1 LHESPESF
9 IHTPSQLHDRR
20 RGDERLREEIESHIA
35 AQTEE
40 NIRAGMTPEE
50 ARRHARLKF
59 GAEENMEAIRED
71 YHAEEGL
78 PFVENLLLDVRYA
91 LRVLRKSPA
100 FTVVALLTLMLGIG
114 ANVVVFGVLNAVLLH
129 PLDVSDPQSLYQI
142 RHKQW
147 MIGRLLT
154 TSYPAFEDFRQRNTT
169 FSGMAGI
176 YGYSHAGLSWRN
188 AVMKVHGDEVTGNYF
203 DLLGVQPEVG
213 RFFHAADEHGPDSA
227 PYVVLSD
234 ALWRS
239 AFHADRGVVGT
250 TVELNKHPFTVVGV
264 APAQFHGTERFV
276 WPDYWMPMANEEQV
290 EGSDYLHSRTSIT
303 VTVIGRLKPGVTPQQ
318 ATENLNAIAAELAKE
333 YPETDDGQPLRLIH
347 PGLYGDDGDVIR
359 GFLYSVT
366 VLALLVLAAA
376 CANLAT
382 LFAARAADRSRE
394 LALRVAL
401 GSSRRRLVRQLLT
414 EAVMVS
420 LMGGAAGLVSA
431 DLLLGVL
438 NRSQPFVGHLAVS
451 VDARVY
457 LAGLALTLGSALLFG
472 MVPAWQT
479 WQSSPLQMMK
489 SGPADAMHLRRFA
502 LRDLLLGAQIAIC
515 TLLVTASL
523 VAVRGMVRALHAPL
537 GIQPQG
543 AMLVDLDLSQV
554 GQAGD
559 AAAVEKK
566 KAMIEAARSIP
577 GVTAAGT
584 VSRTPFTGGMHGIP
598 IFRPGTTEFKLNNSV
613 LAPYVFTMSPGYLEA
628 AGTRLLG
635 GRDVSWHDTTKTPY
649 VAIVNQTFA
658 RKMWGETPAIGQRF
672 VHCVGQ
678 PDGSG
683 GRGGGRQVPRPGR
696 VAAACGVSAVV
707 AKRAERNGFRG
718 AVAAGAERDGGGART
733 HTERHRAE
741 CAHHGAEL
749 ARCAGG
755 ELFPARA
762 ATVALGVMGLL
773 AAMLAVTG
781 IFGMA
786 AYSVSRRMK
795 ELGIRVALG
804 ARKTQVMS
812 AAVGRPMVLLGVG
825 SVVGLLAGVFASRLL
840 GQIVYQANPRDPVV
854 VGGAVLT
861 MALLGIAAS
870 AIPARRALAVDPS
883 KLMREE

>member
-1 LHESPESF
+1 MRALIRLCTRLRNF
-9 IHTPSQLHDRR
+9 TTRR

-35 AQTEE
+35 IQTEE
-40 NIRAGMTPEE
+40 NIRAGMTPGG

-59 GAEENMEAIRED
+59 GAVEAVRED

-78 PFVENLLLDVRYA
+78 PFVEDLLLDVRYA
-91 LRVLRKSPA
+91 LRVLRKSPV

-114 ANVVVFGVLNAVLLH
+114 ANVVVFGVLNTVLLH

-142 RHKQW
+142 RHKPW
-147 MIGRLLT
+147 MSGRLLT
-154 TSYPAFEDFRQRNTT
+154 TSYPAFEDFRQRNTA

-188 AVMKVHGDEVTGNYF
+188 AVMKVHGDEVTSNYF

-239 AFHADRGVVGT
+239 AFQADQGVVGT

-264 APAQFHGTERFV
+264 APARFHGTERFV
-276 WPDYWMPMANEEQV
+276 WPDYWMPMANERQV
-290 EGSDYLHSRTSIT
+290 EGSDYLHSRTSIA
-303 VTVIGRLKPGVTPQQ
+303 VTVIGRLKPGVTPQW
-318 ATENLNAIAAELAKE
+318 ATENLNAIAAELSKE

-347 PGLYGDDGDVIR
+347 PGLLGDDGDVIR

-382 LFAARAADRSRE
+382 LFAARAADRRRE

-414 EAVMVS
+414 EAVLVS

-438 NRSQPFVGHLAVS
+438 NRSEPFVGQLTVS

-472 MVPAWQT
+472 MVPAWQA

-489 SGPADAMHLRRFA
+489 GGPAEAIHLRRFA
-502 LRDLLLGAQIAIC
+502 LRDLLLGTQIAIC

-537 GIQPQG
+537 GFQPQG
-543 AMLVDLDLSQV
+543 AMLADLDLSQE

-559 AAAVEKK
+559 VALGKK

-584 VSRTPFTGGMHGIP
+584 VSRTPMTGGMHGIP
-598 IFRPGTTEFKLNNSV
+598 IFRPGTIEFKLNNAV
-613 LAPYVFTMSPGYLEA
+613 LAPYVFTMSPGYLDA

-635 GRDVSWHDTTKTPY
+635 GRDISWQDTTKTPY
-649 VAIVNQTFA
+649 VAIVNETFA
-658 RKMWGETPAIGQRF
+658 QKMWGRTPAIGQRF
-672 VHCVGQ
+672 ILWGKLTEVVGVAE
-678 PDGSG
+678 DGKYHDLEESPQAVVYLSLSQSEDSEAVFVV
-683 GRGGGRQVPRPGR
+683 RSQLPPNEM
-696 VAAACGVSAVV
+696 AAAL
-707 AKRAERNGFRG
+707 ERTLSGIEPNVPITVESWSD
-718 AVAAGAERDGGGART
+718 ALE
-733 HTERHRAE
+733 
-741 CAHHGAEL
+741 
-749 ARCAGG
+749 G
-755 ELFPARA
+755 ELLPARA
-762 ATVALGVMGLL
+762 ATLALGVMGLL

-786 AYSVSRRMK
+786 AYNVSRRMK

-825 SVVGLLAGVFASRLL
+825 SVLGLLAGIFASRLL

>member
-1 LHESPESF
+1 MG
-9 IHTPSQLHDRR
+9 QK
-20 RGDERLREEIESHIA
+20 EEHVDK
-35 AQTEE
+35 
-40 NIRAGMTPEE
+40 
-50 ARRHARLKF
+50 LV
-59 GAEENMEAIRED
+59 D
-71 YHAEEGL
+71 DHAEEGL

-91 LRVLRKSPA
+91 FRGLRKSPA

-142 RHKQW
+142 RHKPW
-147 MIGRLLT
+147 MSGRLLT

-169 FSGMAGI
+169 FSGMAAI
-176 YGYSHAGLSWRN
+176 NGYSDAELSWRN
-188 AVMKVHGDEVTGNYF
+188 AVMEVSGDEVTGNYF

-234 ALWRS
+234 SLWRS
-239 AFHADRGVVGT
+239 ALHADREVVGA
-250 TVELNKHPFTVVGV
+250 TVELNKEPFTVLGV
-264 APAQFHGTERFV
+264 APARFHGTERFV
-276 WPDYWMPMANEEQV
+276 WPDYWMPIMNEDQV
-290 EGSDYLHSRTSIT
+290 KAGSDSLHSRASVA

-318 ATENLNAIAAELAKE
+318 ATENLNVIAAELAKE
-333 YPETDDGQPLRLIH
+333 YPETDEGLSLRLIH

-359 GFLYSVT
+359 GFLLSVT

-414 EAVMVS
+414 EALMVS

-431 DLLLGVL
+431 NLLLGVL
-438 NRSQPFVGHLAVS
+438 NRWHSPYGHLAVS

-457 LAGLALTLGSALLFG
+457 LAGLGLTLGSALLFG
-472 MVPAWQT
+472 MVPARQA

-489 SGPADAMHLRRFA
+489 SGPMDSIHLRRFA

-537 GIQPQG
+537 GFQPQG
-543 AMLVDLDLSQV
+543 AMLADLDLSQG

-559 AAAVEKK
+559 VALVKM
-566 KAMIEAARSIP
+566 KAMIEAARNIP

-584 VSRTPFTGGMHGIP
+584 VSRTPMTGGMHGIP
-598 IFRPGTTEFKLNNSV
+598 IFRPGTTEFKLNNAV
-613 LAPYVFTMSPGYLEA
+613 LAPYVFTMSPGYLDA
-628 AGTRLLG
+628 ADIRLLG
-635 GRDVSWHDTTKTPY
+635 GREVSWQDTTKTPD
-649 VAIVNQTFA
+649 VAIVNETFA
-658 RKMWGETPAIGQRF
+658 RKMWVHTPAIGQRF
-672 VHCVGQ
+672 ILWGKLTEVVGVAE
-678 PDGSG
+678 DGKYHDLQESPQAVVYLPLSQSEDS
-683 GRGGGRQVPRPGR
+683 RAVFVVRSRLAPNEM
-696 VAAACGVSAVV
+696 AAAL
-707 AKRAERNGFRG
+707 ERTLSGIEPDVPITVQSWPD
-718 AVAAGAERDGGGART
+718 AMA
-733 HTERHRAE
+733 
-741 CAHHGAEL
+741 
-749 ARCAGG
+749 G

-804 ARKTQVMS
+804 ARRTHVMS
-812 AAVGRPMVLLGVG
+812 AAVGRPMMLLGVG
-825 SVVGLLAGVFASRLL
+825 SVLGLLAGIFASRLL
-840 GQIVYQANPRDPVV
+840 GQIVYQANPSDPAVL
-854 VGGAVLT
+854 GGAVLT
-861 MALLGIAAS
+861 MALLGMAAS
-870 AIPARRALAVDPS
+870 AIPAGRALAVDPS

>member
-1 LHESPESF
+1 
-9 IHTPSQLHDRR
+9 
-20 RGDERLREEIESHIA
+20 
-35 AQTEE
+35 
-40 NIRAGMTPEE
+40 
-50 ARRHARLKF
+50 
-59 GAEENMEAIRED
+59 
-71 YHAEEGL
+71 
-78 PFVENLLLDVRYA
+78 VENLLLDVRYA

-100 FTVVALLTLMLGIG
+100 FTMVALLTLMLGIG
-114 ANVVVFGVLNAVLLH
+114 ANVVVFGVLNSVLLH
-129 PLDVSDPQSLYQI
+129 PLEVSDPQSLYQL

-147 MIGRLLT
+147 MTGRLLT

-169 FSGMAGI
+169 FNGMAGI
-176 YGYSHAGLSWRN
+176 YGYSHARLRWRN
-188 AVMKVHGDEVTGNYF
+188 AVTKVRGDEVTGNYF
-203 DLLGVQPEVG
+203 NLLGVQPEVG
-213 RFFHAADEHGPDSA
+213 RFFHAADEYGPDSA

-234 ALWRS
+234 ALWRK
-239 AFHADRGVVGT
+239 AFDAGRGVIGT

-264 APAQFHGTERFV
+264 APAQFHGAEQFV
-276 WPDYWMPMANEEQV
+276 WPDYWIPMVNEEQV
-290 EGSDYLHSRTSIT
+290 EGSDYLHSRTSIA
-303 VTVIGRLKPGVTPQQ
+303 VTVIGRLKPGVTPRQ

-333 YPETDDGQPLRLIH
+333 YPQTDDGQPLRLIH
-347 PGLYGDDGDVIR
+347 PGLLGDNGDVIR
-359 GFLYSVT
+359 GFLYGVT

-401 GSSRRRLVRQLLT
+401 GSSRGRLVRQLLT
-414 EAVMVS
+414 EAMLVS
-420 LMGGAAGLVSA
+420 LMGGAAGLVGA

-438 NRSQPFVGHLAVS
+438 NRSQPFVGQLTVS

-472 MVPAWQT
+472 MAPAWQT

-489 SGPADAMHLRRFA
+489 GGPAHAMHLRRFA
-502 LRDLLLGAQIAIC
+502 PRDLLLGAQITIC

-543 AMLVDLDLSQV
+543 AMLADLDLSQADHV
-554 GQAGD
+554 T
-559 AAAVEKK
+559 VEKE
-566 KAMIEAARSIP
+566 KAMIEAVRRIP

-584 VSRTPFTGGMHGIP
+584 VSRTPFTGGMHGVP
-598 IFRPGTTEFKLNNSV
+598 IFQPGTTEFKLNNSV
-613 LAPYVFTMSPGYLEA
+613 LATYVFQMSQGYLDA

-635 GRDVSWHDTTKTPY
+635 GRDVSWHDTTKTPH

-658 RKMWGETPAIGQRF
+658 RKMWGESPRGETPAIGQRF
-672 VHCVGQ
+672 IVRGNLTEVVGVAEDGKYHDLEESPQ
-678 PDGSG
+678 PAVYLPLSQSEQSETVFVV
-683 GRGGGRQVPRPGR
+683 RSQRAPREM
-696 VAAACGVSAVV
+696 AAALERTLSGVEPNVSITVQSWPDA
-707 AKRAERNGFRG
+707 
-718 AVAAGAERDGGGART
+718 
-733 HTERHRAE
+733 
-741 CAHHGAEL
+741 L
-749 ARCAGG
+749 ADV
-755 ELFPARA
+755 LFPARA
-762 ATVALGVMGLL
+762 ATVALGVMGLM

-804 ARKTQVMS
+804 ARQTQVMS
-812 AAVGRPMVLLGVG
+812 AAVGRPIMLLGVG
-825 SVVGLLAGVFASRLL
+825 SVLGLLAGIFASRLL

-861 MALLGIAAS
+861 MALLGLGAS
-870 AIPARRALAVDPS
+870 AIPAGRALAVDPS

>member
-1 LHESPESF
+1 
-9 IHTPSQLHDRR
+9 
-20 RGDERLREEIESHIA
+20 
-35 AQTEE
+35 
-40 NIRAGMTPEE
+40 
-50 ARRHARLKF
+50 
-59 GAEENMEAIRED
+59 
-71 YHAEEGL
+71 
-78 PFVENLLLDVRYA
+78 VENLLLDVRYA

-114 ANVVVFGVLNAVLLH
+114 ANVVVVGVLNAVLLQ
-129 PLDVSDPQSLYQI
+129 PLDVTDPQNLYQI
-142 RHKQW
+142 RHKPW
-147 MIGRLLT
+147 MSFRLLT
-154 TSYPAFEDFRQRNTT
+154 TSYPAFEDFRRRNAT
-169 FSGMAGI
+169 FTGMAGI
-176 YGYSHAGLSWRN
+176 YGYSHAELRWHNVVTG
-188 AVMKVHGDEVTGNYF
+188 VHGDEVTGNYF

-213 RFFHAADEHGPDSA
+213 RFFHAADEHGPGSA
-227 PYVVLSD
+227 PFVVLSD

-239 AFHADRGVVGT
+239 AFDADPGVAGT

-290 EGSDYLHSRTSIT
+290 EGDDYLHSRTSIT
-303 VTVIGRLKPGVTPQQ
+303 VTVIGRLKPGVRPQW

-333 YPETDDGQPLRLIH
+333 YPETDDGQSLRLIH
-347 PGLYGDDGDVIR
+347 PGLYGDEGDVIR

-382 LFAARAADRSRE
+382 LFAARASDRSRE

-401 GSSRRRLVRQLLT
+401 GSSRQRLVRQLLT

-420 LMGGAAGLVSA
+420 LMGGAAGLVTA

-438 NRSQPFVGHLAVS
+438 NRWHSPYGHLAIG

-457 LAGLALTLGSALLFG
+457 LAGVALTLGSALLFG

-479 WQSSPLQMMK
+479 WRSSPLQMMK
-489 SGPADAMHLRRFA
+489 SGPADARHLRRFA

-543 AMLVDLDLSQV
+543 AMLAELDLS
-554 GQAGD
+554 GPAGD
-559 AAAVEKK
+559 PAVEKA
-566 KAMIEAARSIP
+566 KAMIEAVRSIP

-584 VSRTPFTGGMHGIP
+584 VSRTPFTGGMHGVP

-613 LAPYVFTMSPGYLEA
+613 LAPYLFTMVSPGYLEA
-628 AGTRLLG
+628 AGTRLLS
-635 GRDVSWHDTTKTPY
+635 GRDVSWHDTPKTPY
-649 VAIVNQTFA
+649 VAIVNQTLA
-658 RKMWGETPAIGQRF
+658 RQMWGKTPAIGQRF
-672 VHCVGQ
+672 ILGGNLTEVVGVAEDGKYHDMQEPPQ
-678 PDGSG
+678 PVVY
-683 GRGGGRQVPRPGR
+683 VPLPQSDQRETVFVVRSRRAPGEM
-696 VAAACGVSAVV
+696 AAALERTLSGIQPNVPIAV
-707 AKRAERNGFRG
+707 ESWP
-718 AVAAGAERDGGGART
+718 DS
-733 HTERHRAE
+733 
-741 CAHHGAEL
+741 L
-749 ARCAGG
+749 AS

-786 AYSVSRRMK
+786 AYSVSRRTK

-804 ARKTQVMS
+804 ARRTQVIG
-812 AAVGRPMVLLGVG
+812 AAVGRPIVLLGVG
-825 SVVGLLAGVFASRLL
+825 SAVGLLSGLFATRLL
-840 GQIVYQANPRDPVV
+840 GQIVYRANPSDPAV

-870 AIPARRALAVDPS
+870 AIPAARALAVDPS